1 MTPTRWLAR
10 PLLAST
16 FVAGGI
22 DAVRNPSEKAKAAE
36 SVTHHLAEWGVPA
49 DATTLVMVNGA
60 VQITA
65 GVMLA
70 FGRLPRLAALAL
82 AASLVPTT
90 LAEHRFWEEQDPE
103 VRAHQRVQFLKNA
116 SLLGG
121 LLLAAVDTG
130 GRPSIAWRANRAA
143 HRAADSLPSLPSLPA
158 LPIHH

>member
-1 MTPTRWLAR
+1 LAR

-36 SVTHHLAEWGVPA
+36 SVTHQLAEWGVPA

-103 VRAHQRVQFLKNA
+103 IRGHQRVQFLKNA

-130 GRPSIAWRANRAA
+130 GRPSITWRANRAA